1 MQNSSENKNSTFKK
15 IFNIPRRAWKW
26 YARQFKGRWYQRVTA
41 FICSFI
47 MLIFV
52 YLGAVD
58 INLFGL
64 FGKSPTMEC
73 IENPISN
80 EASLVY
86 SADSVLIGKFFSE
99 NRSPVT
105 YDEISPYMLQALVTT
120 EDERFYKHHGIDFQ
134 GLFAAVKDMAQGHA
148 RGAST
153 ITQQLVKNLFKVRSQ
168 YSTGLLG
175 QIPGLRILI
184 MKSKEWINAIKIE
197 QRYSKEDILTLYLN
211 TVDFGSNAYGIKTAA
226 RTYFNTT
233 PDQLKIE
240 EAATLVGLLK
250 ATTTYNPKVHPDKSL
265 ERRNVV
271 IDNMYSHGLISREER
286 DSIKKLPIELHY
298 SVENSYDGQAQYF
311 RQAIR
316 AYLQDWCEKND
327 INLYSD
333 GLRIYTTIDS
343 RMQKYAEEAA
353 WKQMKVIQNNFDNHW
368 RGRNPWCDER
378 GNEIP
383 GFIEEL
389 AKHSQFYKI
398 LAERFPDNKDSIDYY
413 MNLPHKVKLFSYDS
427 PNHTIE
433 REISTMDS
441 IRYMVGMMHCGFVAM
456 EPQTSYVKA
465 WVGDVDFKAWKYD
478 KVTAKRQPGSTF
490 KLFVYAAAFE
500 KLGLT
505 PVDRRQD
512 SYISLEVPDN
522 EKGGTKIWTPHN
534 ANGYCT
540 NANVPLKA
548 AFAQSINT
556 IAVKLGQEAGIGN
569 VIDVAHAMGVHSP
582 LDNAPSLALGAS
594 DVSLLE
600 LVDGYCTAMNDGM
613 QRDPILVT
621 QIKDR
626 DGNVIYDCEE
636 EIPEAKRAISY
647 KTAFYLQQLM
657 KGGMREPGGT
667 SQALWGY
674 KIHTYNTEFG
684 GKTGTSSNHSDAW
697 FVGATPYLVG
707 GGWVGGEYRCIHF
720 RTGMLGQGS
729 RTALPIFGYFMEKVM
744 ANPAFK
750 CYRGKFS
757 EPKEDIPQNTYIGP
771 SFYAPKNEE
780 DTDSLGTDDA
790 VDIDMNETD
799 ELVSPEEN
807 EQIQ

>member
-41 FICSFI
+41 FICSFV

-490 KLFVYAAAFE
+490 KLFVYAVAFE

-780 DTDSLGTDDA
+780 DSDSLDTDDA

>member
-41 FICSFI
+41 FICSFV

-490 KLFVYAAAFE
+490 KLFVYATAFE

>member
-15 IFNIPRRAWKW
+15 IFNIPRRSWKW

-41 FICSFI
+41 FICSFF

-490 KLFVYAAAFE
+490 KLFVYAATFE

>member
-41 FICSFI
+41 FICSFV

-500 KLGLT
+500 KLDLT

-780 DTDSLGTDDA
+780 ESDSLGTDDA

>member
-41 FICSFI
+41 FICSFV

-490 KLFVYAAAFE
+490 KLFVYAAVFE

-505 PVDRRQD
+505 PVDRRLD

-780 DTDSLGTDDA
+780 DSDSLGTDDA